1 MIVAM
6 MDIMPGEFEALA
18 LLGLAIA
25 GLIVGGLLAIGLL
38 LVSIFVRRD
47 KSPGVIKAWAIAA
60 SFIFI
65 INVFAYSWLS
75 GIGREN
81 VARDGQQQ
89 PLINPPQLLVSSIS
103 LINIVSPSLGVIS
116 PIVVFWV
123 KHRPHPRHPSRDD

>member
-1 MIVAM
+1 
-6 MDIMPGEFEALA
+6 MDIMPGEFEALSLVA
-18 LLGLAIA
+18 LAIA
-25 GLIVGGLLAIGLL
+25 GLIIGGLLAIGFL

-60 SFIFI
+60 SLVFI

-89 PLINPPQLLVSSIS
+89 PLINPPQFLVSSIS
-103 LINIVSPSLGVIS
+103 LINIVSPSLGAIS

-123 KHRPHPRHPSRDD
+123 KRRPYPRHPSRED